1 MLEST
6 YVKRKKGEV
15 RVVKY
20 MCDTVELRKAMA
32 EKKIKTVKKLSDLSE
47 VNRNTLGKVVNG
59 EEQPSAAVMY
69 KLVDALDLV
78 PERAGI
84 IFFSRNLRNT

>member
-1 MLEST
+1 M
-6 YVKRKKGEV
+6 
-15 RVVKY
+15 KY

-32 EKKIKTVKKLSDLSE
+32 EKKIKTVKKLSDISE